1 MAKKR
6 KIRSRPLTL
15 LRAAEETTE
24 QADLSRND
32 DSADDDDALKCQE
45 VVVLVW
51 QWGDYTLVVRG
62 TLRTAWSNA
71 GAVGRACNE
80 TTTNTHGT
88 KIATHRMS
96 AQV

>member
-1 MAKKR
+1 M
-6 KIRSRPLTL
+6 L

-71 GAVGRACNE
+71 GAVGRACNKTT

-88 KIATHRMS
+88 KIATHRRMS